1 MPPSAPRT
9 MPSMTNGQ
17 RMNQSVAP
25 TSFMTSTSR
34 RREKSDSRIVLDT
47 SRTLAT
53 MSSTASRPVV
63 SFTTRVATR
72 IFCVSSLEF
81 LTVSMAGSIVVCPPP
96 GASGRQRVAQLE
108 RVVGLVG
115 RDAEGVG
122 QRVGAQQVVGLGV
135 AAPSAP

>member
-1 MPPSAPRT
+1 
-9 MPSMTNGQ
+9 MTKGQ

-34 RREKSDSRIVLDT
+34 RREKSDRRIVLDT

-53 MSSTASRPVV
+53 MSRTASRPVV

-81 LTVSMAGSIVVCPPP
+81 LTVSIDGSIVVRPPP
-96 GASGRQRVAQLE
+96 GAMGASASRSFSALSGV
-108 RVVGLVG
+108 VG

-135 AAPSAP
+135 LRLLLA